1 MSMSAAAVRTV
12 TFTAS
17 PRICSSVIIG
27 TGNQPD
33 EEGHIPRSPGM
44 AQRVI
49 RQLVDDLDG
58 SVIPPGTGER
68 LRFALR
74 GREYWLDLSE
84 ANVERLDKALQP
96 FIDAA
101 VAVVKDRRHNRGA
114 SVQQPPG
121 LGKRAA
127 VIRAWARDHGYD
139 VPIRGRI
146 SGEII
151 TAFEAAQPDGPA

>member
-1 MSMSAAAVRTV
+1 MV
-12 TFTAS
+12 
-17 PRICSSVIIG
+17 
-27 TGNQPD
+27 
-33 EEGHIPRSPGM
+33 H
-44 AQRVI
+44 RVI

-101 VAVVKDRRHNRGA
+101 VAVNIDRRHNRGA
-114 SVQQPPG
+114 CVEQPPG

-139 VPIRGRI
+139 VPVRGRI
-146 SGEII
+146 SGEIV
-151 TAFEAAQPDGPA
+151 TAYEAAHVDDAATVTAPTR

>member
-1 MSMSAAAVRTV
+1 
-12 TFTAS
+12 
-17 PRICSSVIIG
+17 
-27 TGNQPD
+27 
-33 EEGHIPRSPGM
+33 M

-49 RQLVDDLDG
+49 RQLVDDLDS

-84 ANVERLDKALQP
+84 ANVELLDKALQP

-101 VAVVKDRRHNRGA
+101 VAVSKDRRHNRGA

-127 VIRAWARDHGYD
+127 VIRAWARAHGYD

-146 SGEII
+146 SGEIVA
-151 TAFEAAQPDGPA
+151 AFEAAQPDGTAAGWVGHNGASELRPRPHVADTA

>member
-1 MSMSAAAVRTV
+1 
-12 TFTAS
+12 
-17 PRICSSVIIG
+17 
-27 TGNQPD
+27 
-33 EEGHIPRSPGM
+33 M

-58 SVIPPGTGER
+58 SVIPAGTGER
-68 LRFALR
+68 VRFALR

-84 ANVERLDKALQP
+84 TNVERLDAALQP

-101 VAVVKDRRHNRGA
+101 VAVTKDRRHNRGA

-121 LGKRAA
+121 LGRRAA

-146 SGEII
+146 SREIVA
-151 TAFEAAQPDGPA
+151 AFEAADPPGAVATWIGRNEAPQLAAQRS

>member
-1 MSMSAAAVRTV
+1 
-12 TFTAS
+12 
-17 PRICSSVIIG
+17 
-27 TGNQPD
+27 
-33 EEGHIPRSPGM
+33 M

-58 SVIPPGTGER
+58 SVIPHGTGER

-84 ANVERLDKALQP
+84 ANVKRLEEALKP
-96 FIDAA
+96 FIEAS
-101 VAVVKDRRHNRGA
+101 VAVTKDRRHNRGA

-127 VIRAWARDHGYD
+127 FIRAWAREHGYD

-146 SGEII
+146 SGDIV
-151 TAFEAAQPDGPA
+151 TAFEAAQPEGPASAWVAHDASELDSRSHVADSA

>member
-1 MSMSAAAVRTV
+1 MV
-12 TFTAS
+12 
-17 PRICSSVIIG
+17 
-27 TGNQPD
+27 
-33 EEGHIPRSPGM
+33 
-44 AQRVI
+44 QRVI

-74 GREYWLDLSE
+74 GREYWLDLSQ

-101 VAVVKDRRHNRGA
+101 VAVAKDRRHNRGV

-139 VPIRGRI
+139 VPVRGRM
-146 SGEII
+146 STEIVM
-151 TAFEAAQPDGPA
+151 AFEAAHLDDAATVS